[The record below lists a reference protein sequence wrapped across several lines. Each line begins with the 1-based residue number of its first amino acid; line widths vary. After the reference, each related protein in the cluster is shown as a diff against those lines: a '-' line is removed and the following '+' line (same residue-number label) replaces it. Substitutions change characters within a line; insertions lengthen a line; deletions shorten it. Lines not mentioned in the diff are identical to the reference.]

1 MNIMK
6 TTITIMK
13 IMKTM
18 ILIAT
23 TSMMMIFVY
32 IQHALYPYSYPS
44 IPIED
49 SFCVRPS
56 HKPCF
61 RHHPRHMGLPVV
73 VLTNLHK
80 AHGFRIS
87 VTFPMTHQVGN
98 CRRKR
103 CTTSSDPSSSQL
115 VATWTRLVVSAEI
128 SRAQSLLHEI
138 YWPQQR
144 FAVLR
149 AKILKD
155 CCVSMP
161 LFW

>member
-1 MNIMK
+1 
-6 TTITIMK
+6 
-13 IMKTM
+13 
-18 ILIAT
+18 
-23 TSMMMIFVY
+23 
-32 IQHALYPYSYPS
+32 
-44 IPIED
+44 
-49 SFCVRPS
+49 
-56 HKPCF
+56 
-61 RHHPRHMGLPVV
+61 MGLPVV

-87 VTFPMTHQVGN
+87 VAFPMTHQVGN

-128 SRAQSLLHEI
+128 SRAQPLLHEI

-149 AKILKD
+149 AKNLEGLLCFNAPLLVTQTFQFLRICFFSKETSTIVLGQVGCIENLKPFAVASFELGIAL
-155 CCVSMP
+155 CS
-161 LFW
+161 LQTSLRQTRHNG